1 MNRRILTLLLA
12 LGCLAWNAASY
23 SVNGSGTQLFRW
35 PSGTTITYVINS
47 QGNPNHAPELNRPSL
62 VAAFNAWNTVMQAN
76 GINVRFVDGGNTN
89 FNTATCDQVNL
100 VSFTATLNLPPGVL
114 AVAQSFTAPSAG
126 SIGGCG
132 STNIQAF
139 AGQVLDSDMIFNDKL
154 IFATNGQIRS
164 DNKETFDL
172 DPVTLHEAGHM
183 LGLHHSGIPSAIMS
197 PAEGLGAPRTLTT
210 DEIAG
215 INAVYGTN
223 GPGGSITGRITDG
236 GGAGVLGAHV
246 VATDATTGQ
255 TFASVFSNADGSYTI
270 VGLVPGS
277 YTVLA
282 EPMDGPNFLG
292 IPDYPDRF
300 QNGRSDFGTAF
311 GSGAVTVA
319 AGQPATVN
327 LSVGAKTMNL
337 DGGMAVA
344 RGNLILIGPPALS
357 VPRGGSVQ
365 EICFGGTG
373 LSGEITFSLP
383 SGKAVAAGATGNCSF
398 VNNARGRSFT
408 IAADTPIGVYDVRLP
423 GAALPGYLRITN
435 NPGLP
440 ANGIVDA
447 AAAATVIA
455 PGSIISLYGTD
466 LAPAVSAAQS
476 LPLPTQL
483 AGVSVRIGDRF
494 APLYFVSPGQINA
507 MVPFEVSGNVRVQIV
522 AGNASSSAEVT
533 KALSANSPRMF
544 SINQQG
550 TGQGAIQIANTVI
563 FAAPTGSIPGVQ
575 ARPARRGEF
584 LTIYCSGLG
593 PVSGTPVSGSA
604 SSGSTLST
612 TTTTPAVTVGG
623 VPATPTFAGLAPGFV
638 GLYQINLAIP
648 ATTASGSSVPIV
660 ITMGGVT
667 SNTVTIAVE

>member
-1 MNRRILTLLLA
+1 MNRRIFSLLLA
-12 LGCLAWNAASY
+12 LTCLAWHAVSY
-23 SVNGSGTQLFRW
+23 TPNGSGSQLFRW

-47 QGNPNHAPELNRPSL
+47 QGNPNHPAELNRPAL
-62 VAAFNAWNTVMQAN
+62 VGSFNAWNTVMQAN
-76 GINVRFVDGGNTN
+76 GINVRFADGGNTN
-89 FNTATCDQVNL
+89 FNTAGCDQVNL

-114 AVAQSFTAPSAG
+114 AIAQSFTAPSAG
-126 SIGGCG
+126 PIGGCG
-132 STNIQAF
+132 PTNIQAF

-154 IFATNGQIRS
+154 IFVTNGLVRS

-172 DPVTLHEAGHM
+172 EPVALHEAGHM
-183 LGLHHSGIPSAIMS
+183 LGLHHSAIPSAIMNPS
-197 PAEGLGAPRTLTT
+197 EGLGAPRTLTP

-236 GGAGVLGAHV
+236 NGTGVLGAHV

-255 TFASVFSNADGSYTI
+255 TFASVLSNADGSYTI
-270 VGLVPGS
+270 VGIVPGS
-277 YTVLA
+277 YTVFV

-292 IPDYPDRF
+292 VPDYPDRF
-300 QNGRSDFGTAF
+300 QNGRSDFGTTF

-327 LSVGAKTMNL
+327 LAVGAKTMNL
-337 DGGMAVA
+337 DGGMAVI
-344 RGNLILIGPPALS
+344 RGNTILIGPPALS
-357 VPRGGSVQ
+357 VPRGATQ

-373 LSGEITFSLP
+373 LTGEITFSAP
-383 SGKAVAAGATGNCSF
+383 STKAVPTGASGSCSF
-398 VNNARGRSFT
+398 VSNARSRSFN
-408 IAADTPIGVYDVRLP
+408 IAADAPVGVYDVRMP

-440 ANGIVDA
+440 SNGIVDA
-447 AAAATVIA
+447 AAAATVVA

-466 LAPAVSAAQS
+466 LAPAVAAAQS

-507 MVPFEVSGNVRVQIV
+507 MVPFEVNGRVNVQVV
-522 AGNASSSAEVT
+522 AGNASTSAQVGVTLSS
-533 KALSANSPRMF
+533 NSPRMF

-563 FAAPTGSIPGVQ
+563 FAAPTNSIPGAQ
-575 ARPARRGEF
+575 ARPARPGEF

-593 PVSGTPVSGSA
+593 AVSNPPVSGAA
-604 SSGSTLST
+604 SPGTTLST
-612 TTTTPAVTVGG
+612 TTTVPSVTVGG
-623 VPATPTFAGLAPGFV
+623 VPATPTFSGLAPGFV
-638 GLYQINLAIP
+638 GLYQINLAVP
-648 ATTASGSSVPIV
+648 AATAAGNSVPIV

-667 SNTVTIAVE
+667 SNTVTIAVQ